1 MRIDI
6 GAALDATATPG
17 VPPDALDR
25 LDGRVARAHDRITAG
40 MDGDEFGYAAL
51 NLPRTVDVDAITAAA
66 DAVAD
71 ADTLV
76 TVGIGGSALGA
87 ATLVDALGD
96 DDLDYHALD
105 NVDPAHVTRLLDR
118 IDLSTT
124 AVHVVSRSGTTAE
137 TLANFLVV
145 RDAMDDAGVD
155 WTARTLVTTGDDGPL
170 RALADTHDL
179 PV

>member
-25 LDGRVARAHDRITAG
+25 LDDRVAHAHDRITAG

-118 IDLSTT
+118 IDLSTS

-155 WTARTLVTTGDDGPL
+155 WTART
-170 RALADTHDL
+170 
-179 PV
+179 